1 MQMASSHSLS
11 CSYLVP
17 FIQPAFFNHFLLI
30 DLKQNAVLGYFI
42 YEDNFDENLMIETF
56 Q

>member
-1 MQMASSHSLS
+1 MAPSHPFS

-17 FIQPAFFNHFLLI
+17 FIQPSFFNHFILI
-30 DLKQNAVLGYFI
+30 DLKQSGVLGYFI